1 MTSEEI
7 VGIIPN
13 TNAGFLGQ
21 KAYNLVVTN
30 NRLIVATLTSEMIKE
45 EAKKAREQ
53 SKSQG
58 AGFLKSWANT
68 MTSSRNIHE
77 KYYSMPVENILNEN
91 PNNYSISVNEVKK
104 IRIKNYMNFSDEKRR
119 PNEIRIKWSNGKET
133 FKFTSINSSDVKTI
147 LKKTFGNLV
156 K

>member
-1 MTSEEI
+1 MTEEKV

-30 NRLIVATLTSEMIKE
+30 NRLIVAALTNEMRKE
-45 EAKKAREQ
+45 EVKKAREQ
-53 SKSQG
+53 SKANG
-58 AGFLKSWANT
+58 EGFLKSWANT
-68 MTSSRNIHE
+68 MSSSRNIHE
-77 KYYSMPVENILNEN
+77 KYYSMPVENILNQN
-91 PNNYSISVNEVKK
+91 PNNYSIQVNEVKK
-104 IRIKNYMNFSDEKRR
+104 IRIKNYMNFSEDKRR
-119 PNEIRIKWSNGKET
+119 PNEIKIKWNSGKET
-133 FKFTSINSSDVKTI
+133 FKFTSTTPNDAKTI